1 MAKRGAGPA
10 QVPDELLAARQGDF
24 SSGADRCLSRTQAA
38 HASQSGGSMS
48 AATSV
53 AAGRPTLCRFLD
65 PLQVALPPALGARRP
80 VRGIARGRLLEDSP
94 ALRAA
99 KIIGMA
105 GVYGGDIHS

>member
-1 MAKRGAGPA
+1 M
-10 QVPDELLAARQGDF
+10 
-24 SSGADRCLSRTQAA
+24 
-38 HASQSGGSMS
+38 
-48 AATSV
+48 
-53 AAGRPTLCRFLD
+53 CRFLD